1 MSRLQDFLA
10 LPDVSG
16 ITKEIYINERLGIF
30 TVKPMTEK
38 QWEGYRNRCKGK
50 INKQGMVFDSG
61 KFNLLI
67 ITGQT
72 TDPNFSDVEFLAEA
86 GCETAKDFIS
96 KKFLAG
102 EIADIA
108 EKIIDIS
115 GFDSDIN
122 EDIEKAKN

>member
-1 MSRLQDFLA
+1 MSKLKDFLS
-10 LPDVSG
+10 LPDVSAM
-16 ITKEIYINERLGIF
+16 TEEIYINERLGTF
-30 TVKPMTEK
+30 TIKPMTER
-38 QWEGYRNRCKGK
+38 QCSNYRNRCKGK
-50 INKQGMVFDSG
+50 VNKQGMDFDGG

-72 TDPNFSDVEFLAEA
+72 VDPDFSDAEFLSES
-86 GCETAKDFIS
+86 GCSTASEFIS

-108 EKIIDIS
+108 EKITKAS

-122 EDIEKAKN
+122 EDVEEAKN